1 MKTKNKSKDNNISAY
16 KTFFA
21 AVIAGFVLFYPWITY
36 LKIWKLDEKAQGV
49 FENYNGYI
57 FDFFLHSKATFVL
70 ILAVFLL
77 LVLVGENIFP
87 DHILTDTPLRNKYN
101 FRLYCCMALFALFV
115 FLSCL
120 FSENNTVSSNGSY
133 SGGEGIL
140 TLISYP
146 IICLGAMNYFCYQK
160 SLDILKKVIILL
172 SIITIVLTLI
182 EFCYRPLLNL
192 PFLKYIIAPK
202 EYYSIVESM
211 DNSNYLTSVALT
223 FYNPNYYGG
232 FCMLIFPFGIS
243 EYFRA
248 KDKKSATTY
257 LFLSAG
263 IFFCVIAAK
272 SSASFYLVLLE
283 NILLLLLERKQW
295 SRPLLKAA
303 VWFGVLTALLCIIN
317 LAVSGKLLEIGKNV
331 LTNESNANRNE
342 EIFYLKDI
350 KIENNTLILYGQVES
365 LKVCF
370 ENQEFSFY
378 DTENQRLEYKMEEEG
393 NFCFE
398 DKRYQMISAAYQ
410 SDYFVFDLGYDDVVD
425 FYIDEGRFW
434 GIGQNGEK
442 LMKVS
447 NTSRF
452 GERFYSLFTG
462 RSYTWINSLPLL
474 PETVLIGKG
483 PGNFTY
489 YFPQND
495 YVGLLNTH
503 GSHKFVI
510 DKPHN
515 MYLQIWIDLGG
526 IACLAI
532 IAFFSCIICR
542 YRRFCISK
550 QAPVVGSEHV
560 HWLFTC
566 VMGFICYA
574 VINDSIVT
582 VTPLPC
588 VLCGVLLSILPVP
601 KSEQKDK

>member
-1 MKTKNKSKDNNISAY
+1 MKNKNKSKDNNIPTY

-36 LKIWKLDEKAQGV
+36 LKIWKLDEKEQGV
-49 FENYNGYI
+49 FENYSGYV
-57 FDFFLHSKATFVL
+57 FDFFLHSKSVIVL
-70 ILAVFLL
+70 ILAVFLF
-77 LVLVGENIFP
+77 LVMVGENLFP
-87 DHILTDTPLRNKYN
+87 DQILTDTPIRNKYN
-101 FRLYCCMALFALFV
+101 RWLYCCMALFVMSA
-115 FLSCL
+115 FLSFL
-120 FSENNTVSSNGSY
+120 FSENETVSSNGSY
-133 SGGEGIL
+133 AGGEGIL
-140 TLISYP
+140 TIISYP

-160 SLDILKKVIILL
+160 SLDLLKKVMILL
-172 SIITIVLTLI
+172 SIVTIALTLI
-182 EFCYRPLLNL
+182 EFCYRPFLNL

-243 EYFRA
+243 GYFRA
-248 KDKKSATTY
+248 KDRKSAAGY

-263 IFFCVIAAK
+263 IFFCVITAK

-283 NILLLLLERKQW
+283 FVLLLLLERKQW
-295 SRPLLKAA
+295 VRPLLKAP
-303 VWFGVLTALLCIIN
+303 VWFFVLVTSLCIIN
-317 LAVSGKLLEIGKNV
+317 LATGGKLLQIGKNV
-331 LTNESNANRNE
+331 LTNESNANKNE

-350 KIENNTLILYGQVES
+350 KIENNTLTLYGQEES

-370 ENQEFSFY
+370 ESQEFSFY
-378 DTENQRLEYKMEEEG
+378 DTENQRLEYKTEEQG

-398 DKRYQMISAAYQ
+398 DKRYQMISVAYQ
-410 SDYFVFDLGYDDVVD
+410 PGYFVLDLGYDDVVD
-425 FYIDEGRFW
+425 FYIDEGRVW

-462 RSYTWINSLPLL
+462 RGYTWINSLPLL
-474 PETVLIGKG
+474 LETMLLGKG

-495 YVGLLNTH
+495 YTGLLNTH

-515 MYLQIWIDLGG
+515 MYLQIWINLGG
-526 IACLAI
+526 IACLAVI
-532 IAFFSCIICR
+532 VFFLCIIYR

-550 QAPVVGSEHV
+550 QMSALGSKNV

-574 VINDSIVT
+574 VMNDSIVT

-588 VLCGVLLSILPVP
+588 VFCGVLLSILPVP
-601 KSEQKDK
+601 ESEQRDK